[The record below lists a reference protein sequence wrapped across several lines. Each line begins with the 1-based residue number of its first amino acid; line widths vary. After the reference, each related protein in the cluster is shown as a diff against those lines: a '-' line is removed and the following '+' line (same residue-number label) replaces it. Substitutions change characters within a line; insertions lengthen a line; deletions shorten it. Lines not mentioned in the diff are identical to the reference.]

1 VPSISVLRQR
11 AVQTFR
17 LGGSCLLSGRS
28 SRGVADY
35 AVSPPHLLTFL
46 PFDEFLAVAYVQAF
60 AQLGIV
66 CADVTSV
73 NAVYTAVVIC

>member
-1 VPSISVLRQR
+1 MGLPYIIR
-11 AVQTFR
+11 AVQTEG
-17 LGGSCLLSGRS
+17 LGGSYLLSGRS

-35 AVSPPHLLTFL
+35 VVPPSHVLTVL
-46 PFDEFLAVAYVQAF
+46 SFDEFLAVAYVQAF